1 MVRVAGAI
9 VNARLAVKVCAEEPE
24 SVTLKLSGVAVTG
37 AVGVPL
43 MRPVDAFRARPFG
56 KVPAVNCHVKA
67 PVPPVAAR
75 LCEYATPTWPLGKEA
90 VVIIRV
96 AGVIVNVRLTLAV
109 CVGVLESVTLN
120 VNGVAVTATE
130 GVPPIRPEE
139 AFSVKPAGSVPEVN
153 CHVRGAVPPL
163 AASVCE

>member
-9 VNARLAVKVCAEEPE
+9 VNARLAVEVCAEEPE

-43 MRPVDAFRARPFG
+43 MTPVDAFRARPFG

-75 LCEYATPTWPLGKEA
+75 LCEYATPTWPLGDRKSTRLNSSHLGISYA
-90 VVIIRV
+90 VFCLKKNKI
-96 AGVIVNVRLTLAV
+96 
-109 CVGVLESVTLN
+109 
-120 VNGVAVTATE
+120 
-130 GVPPIRPEE
+130 
-139 AFSVKPAGSVPEVN
+139 
-153 CHVRGAVPPL
+153 
-163 AASVCE
+163 

>member
-1 MVRVAGAI
+1 
-9 VNARLAVKVCAEEPE
+9 
-24 SVTLKLSGVAVTG
+24 
-37 AVGVPL
+37 
-43 MRPVDAFRARPFG
+43 
-56 KVPAVNCHVKA
+56 
-67 PVPPVAAR
+67 
-75 LCEYATPTWPLGKEA
+75 

-163 AASVCE
+163 AASVCA